1 MTDEK
6 LTKYIKETIE
16 EYKSIS
22 VDNNRDRLIA
32 EAEIFENLANKIGLD
47 VAKSAW
53 EYVVTN

>member
-32 EAEIFENLANKIGLD
+32 EAEILENLVNKIGLD
-47 VAKSAW
+47 AAKSAW
-53 EYVVTN
+53 EYVVTS

>member
-6 LTKYIKETIE
+6 LTRCIKETIE

-32 EAEIFENLANKIGLD
+32 EAEIFENLVNKIGLD
-47 VAKSAW
+47 AAKSAW
-53 EYVVTN
+53 EYVVTS

>member
-32 EAEIFENLANKIGLD
+32 EAEIFENLVNKIGLD
-47 VAKSAW
+47 AAKSAW
-53 EYVVTN
+53 EYVVTS